1 MKVLLALAFFSIF
14 FSSPDPILIIDS
26 RFKKEARYA
35 VDFDAA
41 LLFDHKFP
49 VYRSDVESVVHAAG
63 EVAKEISN
71 DLPCNYKDTAIAGQS
86 AFYIRTSCD
95 YKKAITVWM
104 KTKVGVETFYLRL
117 LKNETD
123 LRKAQRKL
131 LDLTAYLSNK
141 G

>member
-1 MKVLLALAFFSIF
+1 MKVLLALAFFSMF
-14 FSSPDPILIIDS
+14 FSAPDPILIMDS
-26 RFKKEARYA
+26 RLKKEARYA

-49 VYRSDVESVVHAAG
+49 VYQTDLESVVHAAG
-63 EVAKEISN
+63 EVAKQISN
-71 DLPCNYKDTAIAGQS
+71 DLPCNYKDTALAGHS

-95 YKKAITVWM
+95 NKKAITVWM
-104 KTKVGVETFYLRL
+104 KTKVGAETFYLRL

-131 LDLTAYLSNK
+131 LDLTAYLTE
-141 G
+141 

>member
-1 MKVLLALAFFSIF
+1 MKVQLALAFFSIF
-14 FSSPDPILIIDS
+14 FSTPDPIIIIDS
-26 RFKKEARYA
+26 RLKKDVRYA

-49 VYRSDVESVVHAAG
+49 VYRTDLESVAHLAG
-63 EVAKEISN
+63 EVAKQIGN
-71 DLPCNYKDTAIAGQS
+71 DLPCNYKDTTLAGHS

-95 YKKAITVWM
+95 NKKAITVWM
-104 KTKVGVETFYLRL
+104 KTKVGDETFYLRL

-131 LDLTAYLSNK
+131 LDLTAYLTE
-141 G
+141 